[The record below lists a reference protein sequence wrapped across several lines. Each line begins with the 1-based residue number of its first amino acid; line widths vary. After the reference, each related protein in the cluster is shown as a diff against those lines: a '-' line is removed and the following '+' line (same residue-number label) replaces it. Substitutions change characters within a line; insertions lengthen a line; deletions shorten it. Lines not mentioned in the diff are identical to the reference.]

1 MFMCVCFGVGVCVCS
16 MCSMPECEVSQA
28 GIPLHS
34 ENPRFAV
41 ESQNLAKAK
50 PGPTIVEPNTKSLA
64 GFNKT
69 ILRRSHFI
77 TATSNINLQS
87 KFSVKPFYVGLINL
101 GLNLLIS
108 F

>member
-1 MFMCVCFGVGVCVCS
+1 MSVCLCVCFGVGVCVCS

-50 PGPTIVEPNTKSLA
+50 PGPTIVEPQHQISW
-64 GFNKT
+64 
-69 ILRRSHFI
+69 
-77 TATSNINLQS
+77 
-87 KFSVKPFYVGLINL
+87 
-101 GLNLLIS
+101 LL
-108 F
+108 

>member
-1 MFMCVCFGVGVCVCS
+1 MFSLLVGEISWTGSCVLGQVCLYVYVCVFMRVCFGVCVCVCS

-50 PGPTIVEPNTKSLA
+50 PGPTIVEPQHQISW
-64 GFNKT
+64 
-69 ILRRSHFI
+69 
-77 TATSNINLQS
+77 
-87 KFSVKPFYVGLINL
+87 
-101 GLNLLIS
+101 LL
-108 F
+108 

>member
-1 MFMCVCFGVGVCVCS
+1 MCIVHATIFPSKFKEKPCLLSMFSLLVGEISWTGSFVLGQVCLYMCVCFGVCVCVCS

-50 PGPTIVEPNTKSLA
+50 PGPTIVEPQHQISW
-64 GFNKT
+64 
-69 ILRRSHFI
+69 
-77 TATSNINLQS
+77 
-87 KFSVKPFYVGLINL
+87 
-101 GLNLLIS
+101 LL
-108 F
+108 